1 MVSKEE
7 EKQELRERIKW
18 LREVRLLKQN
28 SERLYSNS
36 YLQGFRDYVMPPE
49 YRDMDGVSEDEI
61 DEIIQRYERDL
72 EDLQDGEFQR

>member
-1 MVSKEE
+1 MVSKEAE
-7 EKQELRERIKW
+7 QRLIERIKW
-18 LREVRLLKQN
+18 LKEVKRLKQDN
-28 SERLYSNS
+28 ERLYSNS

-72 EDLQDGEFQR
+72 EDLQDGEFQK

>member
-1 MVSKEE
+1 MVSKEAE
-7 EKQELRERIKW
+7 QRLIERIKW
-18 LREVRLLKQN
+18 LKEVRRLKQDN
-28 SERLYSNS
+28 ERLYSNS

>member
-7 EKQELRERIKW
+7 EEQELRERLKW
-18 LREVRLLKQN
+18 LKEVKRLKQD

-36 YLQGFRDYVMPPE
+36 YLQGFRDHVIPPE

-61 DEIIQRYERDL
+61 DEIIQRCERDL
-72 EDLQDGEFQR
+72 EDLLDGEFQR

>member
-1 MVSKEE
+1 MVSKEAE
-7 EKQELRERIKW
+7 QRLIERIKW
-18 LREVRLLKQN
+18 LKEVKRLKQDN
-28 SERLYSNS
+28 ERLYSNS
-36 YLQGFRDYVMPPE
+36 YLQGFRDYVIPPE